1 MRLID
6 ADELTKR
13 LQEKARSIEEHS
25 TNEQQKCDTINGL
38 MGAVNIVYE
47 MPTFEKDCG
56 DIPYIEVI
64 AEFSPI
70 ESSYNDLNTKNS
82 IDFGRFCISLVNKIS
97 YIFDTQD
104 TYNDC
109 TDKLHT
115 TNYYEDEYY
124 EYEREYY
131 DSDDGTRFL
140 ITFKSPI
147 AGYYGMYDLEHEGIT
162 ELDCIYVK
170 SYDGRSCTKPSV
182 SKFDSYEAASDY
194 ILSTVNNFENL

>member
-6 ADELTKR
+6 ADELIKR
-13 LQEKARSIEEHS
+13 LQEKAKSIEKHS
-25 TNEQQKCDTINGL
+25 TNKQQKCDTINGL

-47 MPTFEKDCG
+47 MPTFEKDCS

-82 IDFGRFCISLVNKIS
+82 MDFGRFCISLVNKIS

-104 TYNDC
+104 TYDDC
-109 TDKLHT
+109 TDKLHPI
-115 TNYYEDEYY
+115 NYYECK
-124 EYEREYY
+124 YY
-131 DSDDGTRFL
+131 DNSYSHARFL

-147 AGYYGMYDLEHEGIT
+147 AGYSGAYDLGTYEGMT
-162 ELDCIYVK
+162 KLNCIYVK
-170 SYDGRSCTKPSV
+170 SHDGRSCTKPSV
-182 SKFDSYEAASDY
+182 SKFDSYEAASNY